1 MIAEHL
7 QDKLNLWRQTLILI
21 LLSFAVLALLA
32 FGRLCIRAE
41 QVLAAL
47 PDSIV
52 QAQTAITQTVRDQ
65 SREWQDMS
73 ATVITRQL
81 EATRGLVSNEMAKT
95 RADLRFSVLMADSR
109 AENIQVVLDKQLSVV
124 GNKLADQLIKAEAD
138 LNVQLGI
145 LNSNMSA
152 VLEPTGKLL
161 AQAND
166 AAPLFLDCV
175 QNSDCLFNRWVG
187 IGRGI
192 EKMAENGATTSKNV
206 AKLTEDVEK
215 FTLEITKP
223 KPWYKHLVDFG
234 KLGVY
239 AVSKFVW

>member
-32 FGRLCIRAE
+32 FGRLCIHAE

-47 PDSIV
+47 PDAIV
-52 QAQTAITQTVRDQ
+52 QAQTAITQTFRDQ

-81 EATRGLVSNEMAKT
+81 EATRGLVSNEMRLT
-95 RADLRFSVLMADSR
+95 RTTFSSNIDKARTDYRMSISVVDKR
-109 AENIQVVLDKQLSVV
+109 AEAVQVALDKQLSDV
-124 GNKLADQLIKAEAD
+124 GNKLADQLIKAESD
-138 LNVQLGI
+138 LNAQLGI
-145 LNSNMSA
+145 LNANLSA
-152 VLEPTGKLL
+152 VLGPTGKLM
-161 AQAND
+161 AQFND
-166 AAPLFLDCV
+166 ASPLWLNCEF
-175 QNSDCLFNRWVG
+175 NSDCLFNRYVG

-192 EKMAENGATTSKNV
+192 EKMAENGAVTSKNV

-215 FTLEITKP
+215 FTLEVTKP
-223 KPWYKHLVDFG
+223 KP
-234 KLGVY
+234 
-239 AVSKFVW
+239 